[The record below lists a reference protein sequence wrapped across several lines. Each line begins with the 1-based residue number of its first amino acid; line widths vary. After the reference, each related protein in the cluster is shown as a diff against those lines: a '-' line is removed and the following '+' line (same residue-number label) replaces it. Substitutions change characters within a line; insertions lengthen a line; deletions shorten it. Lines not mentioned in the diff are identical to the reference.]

1 MSKTFNLANP
11 TNKNL
16 LIDENETYYDPILEN
31 KRKIDLT
38 DAKKYVDK
46 KISVYYDS
54 ECTNNITNIIT
65 LYRKKGI
72 FVGVYYIIEP
82 SFIYENSVPKKDVNN
97 IIITISVNIYFN
109 VGNIF
114 YKKMDKKYLPHLNLQ
129 FNVNIPQD
137 LSIEY
142 TLASDIKEK
151 IIFFNEIKTL
161 NEETVEY
168 KYSRMPFDEDINIVK
183 ENFNRIVQDFIFSLF
198 DPDNFN
204 KYIIIGQDKVSLF

>member
-16 LIDENETYYDPILEN
+16 LIDKHETYYDPILEN

-38 DAKKYVDK
+38 NAKKYVDK

-72 FVGVYYIIEP
+72 FDGIDYIIEP

-109 VGNIF
+109 VDNIF
-114 YKKMDKKYLPHLNLQ
+114 DKKVDKKYLPHLNLQ
-129 FNVNIPQD
+129 IDVNIPQD
-137 LSIEY
+137 LSVEY
-142 TLASDIKEK
+142 TLANAIKDK
-151 IIFFNEIKTL
+151 IIFFDKIKTL
-161 NEETVEY
+161 NEETIEY
-168 KYSRMPFDEDINIVK
+168 KYSNMPFDANIEVVRRD
-183 ENFNRIVQDFIFSLF
+183 FNRIIQDFIFDLVN
-198 DPDNFN
+198 PNNFN
-204 KYIIIGQDKVSLF
+204 KYIIIGQNKISLF